1 MRFRG
6 RLGGREKVRTRAVG
20 RSSEDRFKYWGR
32 RPCAVWLSGGLP
44 LVAGPPGGLG
54 DRGFSSGGPGVQW
67 GWVKLL
73 CGGRTPGLT
82 RDGRTATTSLPAL
95 PAGVFTWSGASLV
108 YRQPM
113 RTSGSAPGP
122 TRAPL
127 IARSRRGCA
136 PAPCPSRF
144 RRVHHPDRPPSGHAA
159 SDGSASTPNLSS
171 RKLQS
176 ASR

>member
-6 RLGGREKVRTRAVG
+6 RLGGGRRSERG
-20 RSSEDRFKYWGR
+20 RSAGR
-32 RPCAVWLSGGLP
+32 ARTASNIGAGGLAP
-44 LVAGPPGGLG
+44 FGCRGACLWLLDHRGLG
-54 DRGFSSGGPGVQW
+54 DRGLSSGGPGVQW

-73 CGGRTPGLT
+73 CGRRAPGLT

-95 PAGVFTWSGASLV
+95 QAGVFTWSGVSLV

-144 RRVHHPDRPPSGHAA
+144 RGVHHPDRPPSGHAA